1 MSGSPRS
8 VGIRLV
14 LFTLLSGVGL
24 VASATAATVYV
35 AGDALRRLSA
45 ASLGRSADAAPRV
58 GAAFTAAAHASRPLA
73 ALVDS
78 LIQPL
83 VEPRNVLGEDSTVR
97 SAFASRVTSPQY
109 HATFAA
115 RAATA
120 TTSDSILGLF
130 RAWARAERS
139 AAFWLYRAG
148 FPQVADIRTLPVLR
162 APTIDSLFRA
172 NEAAAD
178 SALVHGDAET
188 AIRRARE
195 NIAAAGQL
203 LWQPMPYD
211 AVIGRA
217 RLQDAAAL
225 LARTARQAD
234 DPRLHS
240 AAQRLQRLALAARPA
255 FPTPWSRQSP
265 RAADP
270 EDPRL
275 QQLAGDRAAFPA
287 SRVAALD
294 QLILGGCVNT
304 REMLFGVSPARHAA
318 IDRLALAMRDIARID
333 ELRPLY
339 HRALDAF
346 DHAEPAAAPSSDL
359 LRRLVPAAV
368 NARVDF
374 CRALQP

>member
-1 MSGSPRS
+1 MTGSPRS

-14 LFTLLSGVGL
+14 LLTLLSGVGL

-45 ASLGRSADAAPRV
+45 AAPGGTASGALGV
-58 GAAFTAAAHASRPLA
+58 GSAFTAATHASTPMA

-78 LIQPL
+78 LIEPL
-83 VEPRNVLGEDSTVR
+83 LDPLHVVAEDSAVR
-97 SAFASRVTSPQY
+97 AKFALLVTSPQQR
-109 HATFAA
+109 AVFAVQ
-115 RAATA
+115 
-120 TTSDSILGLF
+120 TTGTSASDSALSIF
-130 RAWARAERS
+130 QAWARTTRAPALWE
-139 AAFWLYRAG
+139 YRRG
-148 FPQVADIRTLPVLR
+148 LPQVADIRTLPALR

-178 SALVHGDAET
+178 SALVYGDT
-188 AIRRARE
+188 ATALRRARE

-203 LWQPMPYD
+203 LWQPLPYD

-234 DPRLHS
+234 DPHLHS
-240 AAQRLQRLALAARPA
+240 AAQRLQRLAQAARPA
-255 FPTPWSRQSP
+255 FPTPWSRHSP

-270 EDPRL
+270 QDPRL
-275 QQLAGDRAAFPA
+275 SQMASDRAAFPA

-294 QLILGGCVNT
+294 QLILGGCVST

-318 IDRLALAMRDIARID
+318 IDRLTLAMRDIARID

-339 HRALDAF
+339 HRVLDAF
-346 DHAEPAAAPSSDL
+346 DDAEPAAAPTSQL
-359 LRRLVPAAV
+359 LRLLVPQSV